1 MTGPGGAQL
10 TTILSRIAEGGASD
24 VSLPARLCAHCLST
38 LPVSGVALALMSSEG
53 PSGIVLAATDE
64 RAGQLEE
71 LQFTLGEGP
80 CVEASRT
87 GSPALHPDLAAAGP
101 ERWPR
106 FGAAALATGARAV
119 FDFPLQVSAI
129 PIGILDL
136 YRDGPGHLSILE
148 LADALT
154 FAEAAT
160 IVILHLQ
167 DHPGP
172 DGAPSGLTG
181 PIDSR
186 AEVHQATGMITIQ
199 LGVNPTDA
207 LLRLRA
213 YAYAA
218 GRTLSASAADVVNRR
233 LRFDD
238 DDDEPDGANR
248 RSAGEE
254 AS

>member
-1 MTGPGGAQL
+1 MTGRNGAQV
-10 TTILSRIAEGGASD
+10 TAILSGIADGGGSD
-24 VSLPARLCAHCLST
+24 VSLPARLCAQCLSV

-53 PSGIVLAATDE
+53 PSGVLLAATDE
-64 RAGQLEE
+64 RAEQLEE
-71 LQFTLGEGP
+71 LQFSLGEGP
-80 CVEASRT
+80 CVEASRS

-101 ERWPR
+101 ESWPR
-106 FGAAALATGARAV
+106 FGAAALAVGARAV
-119 FDFPLQVSAI
+119 FDFPLQVNTI
-129 PIGILDL
+129 RIGILDL
-136 YRDGPGHLSILE
+136 YRDTPGHLSILE
-148 LADALT
+148 LADAMA

-199 LGVNPTDA
+199 LGVTLTEA

-213 YAYAA
+213 HAYTA
-218 GRTLSASAADVVNRR
+218 GQTLSASAADVVSHR
-233 LRFDD
+233 LRFNNE
-238 DDDEPDGANR
+238 EPDGTNHT
-248 RSAGEE
+248 SADE
-254 AS
+254 AEAAP